1 MLNVL
6 QVPKMQRTFRA
17 QTRELLEEKANKHSI
32 QGSSV
37 TDRRQL
43 KQSQRSD
50 GKGST
55 ELWKNLRANWQNHTD
70 VVEEH
75 KNKTDILE
83 LQVKNIVLLCNL
95 PKELAMGNMT
105 DHKGRETK
113 AWAEEFE

>member
-95 PKELAMGNMT
+95 PKGLAMGNLT
-105 DHKGRETK
+105 DHKGRDTK